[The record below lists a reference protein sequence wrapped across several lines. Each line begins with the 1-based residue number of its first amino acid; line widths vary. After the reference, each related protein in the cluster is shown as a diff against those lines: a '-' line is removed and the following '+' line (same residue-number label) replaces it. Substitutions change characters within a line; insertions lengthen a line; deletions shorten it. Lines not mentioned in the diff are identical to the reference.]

1 MDEYAVLRV
10 PRFRVL
16 ADGIVTDPVAIART
30 PECVDVVAIDDR
42 NRICHL
48 VVAAGTAR
56 IVERLELPAPPVG
69 RPTIGSW
76 GADRLDVF
84 VRDVETRLWHCEFD
98 GRWGPPR
105 LARSVGAVSD
115 ASFVSWSRGRFDVFS
130 TGADGVLEHYWY
142 QQPIGLMGPE
152 SLARPVVGQ
161 PAVVVT
167 SLYGLEVVA
176 RGSFDGVLR
185 RQYHVPEER
194 THEWTSTPML
204 PGRTTFDVGP
214 DVAPSTGE
222 SLRCTGDPTL
232 VWCRGVGAV
241 ENRLVAFARQED
253 RLVQFEPGP
262 DWPTGRG
269 NRVLTGPA
277 VASDPV
283 AVSARPCRV
292 DVFFGVSEGTIG
304 WLTSHTGGSSARYR
318 VLDDGI
324 RSVGRPAVCSSRPD
338 RLELFVRTAAGELRT
353 GRCEVKGEQWNAY
366 S

>member
-1 MDEYAVLRV
+1 MDECAVLRV
-10 PRFRVL
+10 PRFGVL
-16 ADGIVTDPVAIART
+16 ADGIVTDPAAIART

-42 NRICHL
+42 IRLCHL
-48 VVAAGTAR
+48 VIADGTAR
-56 IVERLELPAPPVG
+56 IVERMELPARPIG

-76 GADRLDVF
+76 GPDRLDVF
-84 VRDVETRLWHCEFD
+84 VRDDETQLWHYEFD
-98 GRWGPPR
+98 GHWGPPR
-105 LARSVGAVSD
+105 LARSAGAVSD

-161 PAVVVT
+161 PAAVVT

-214 DVAPSTGE
+214 DLAPSTEE

-232 VWCRGVGAV
+232 VWCRGIGAV
-241 ENRLVAFARQED
+241 ENR
-253 RLVQFEPGP
+253 
-262 DWPTGRG
+262 
-269 NRVLTGPA
+269 
-277 VASDPV
+277 
-283 AVSARPCRV
+283 C
-292 DVFFGVSEGTIG
+292 
-304 WLTSHTGGSSARYR
+304 SSARR
-318 VLDDGI
+318 RANCAPDGA
-324 RSVGRPAVCSSRPD
+324 R
-338 RLELFVRTAAGELRT
+338 
-353 GRCEVKGEQWNAY
+353 
-366 S
+366 